1 MDVITGT
8 NISKHY
14 RVYYDR
20 SYTLKEKVLFHKRN
34 NYKRRNVL
42 DSISFN
48 IKKGEVVGIIGE
60 NGCGKSTLLKVINK
74 IIYPDSGEL
83 QITGRIT
90 GLIELGAGFHPD
102 MNGIENIYTNAS
114 IYGLSK
120 NETNESLES
129 IIAFSE
135 LGDYINN
142 PVRTY
147 SSGMYM
153 RLAFAI
159 AINVNADILLIDE
172 ILAVGD
178 SAFQMK
184 CINKLIE
191 MKQQGITIVIVSHDS
206 GSIEKLCDRAI
217 WICDGKIRKEGN
229 VRDTIYEYLDFIMN
243 KDTHDLSHNDDEA
256 NDKIAVKD
264 TAPEPQEI
272 KSEEAVSKARW
283 GNNHIY
289 IKDVY
294 LTNSKKEKINKLTTG
309 SAVKICI
316 DYKKNK
322 PIDEF
327 IAGFGILRNDG
338 VNVFG
343 TNTFLDNI
351 KITDKSNDEG
361 TIIIDIPQFD
371 LISGHYTLDIAL
383 QAVDNSPYD
392 YFRQCLEFDVYSN
405 IQDVGVCRV
414 GHSWFINGKEQNER
428 LY

>member
-1 MDVITGT
+1 MDIITGT
-8 NISKHY
+8 NISKHF

-20 SYTLKEKVLFHKRN
+20 SNTLKEKVLFRKRN
-34 NYKRRNVL
+34 KYKKRNVL
-42 DSISFN
+42 NGITFC
-48 IKKGEVVGIIGE
+48 IEKGEVVGIIGE
-60 NGCGKSTLLKVINK
+60 NGCGKSTLLKIINK

-83 QITGRIT
+83 QVSGRIT

-114 IYGLSK
+114 IFGLSK
-120 NETNESLES
+120 NEIDERIES

-135 LGDYINN
+135 LGEYINN

-191 MKQQGITIVIVSHDS
+191 IKKQGVTIVIVSHDTS
-206 GSIEKLCDRAI
+206 SIEKLCDRAI
-217 WICDGKIRKEGN
+217 WICDGRIRKEGN
-229 VRDTIYEYLDFIMN
+229 VRDTLFEYLDFIMN
-243 KDTHDLSHNDDEA
+243 KESHDLSNQNIVSDD
-256 NDKIAVKD
+256 IVVK
-264 TAPEPQEI
+264 A
-272 KSEEAVSKARW
+272 SEETEEEVASEEDAERTRW
-283 GNNHIY
+283 GNNDIHI
-289 IKDVY
+289 KNVY
-294 LTNSKKEKINKLTTG
+294 LLDNNNNKINTFATG
-309 SAVKICI
+309 DAVKICV
-316 DYKKNK
+316 DYKKKK

-327 IAGFGILRNDG
+327 IAGFGVFRNDE
-338 VNVFG
+338 VQVYG

-351 KITDKSNDEG
+351 KLVDPNPNEG
-361 TIIIDIPQFD
+361 TITIDLRSFN
-371 LISGHYTLDIAL
+371 LIRGHYYLDIAL
-383 QAVDNSPYD
+383 QATDNRPYD
-392 YFRQCLEFDVYSN
+392 YFRRCLEFDVYSR
-405 IQDVGVCRV
+405 IQDVGVYRV
-414 GHSWFINGKEQNER
+414 GHKWLINDEERSQR